1 MTAPVQLAPASIEAL
16 AEALA
21 ERIVELALDPEAVQF
36 IDAIEVAHRL
46 GVSRNWVYE
55 HAEELGAVRV
65 GNGSRPRLRFDVKKV
80 SERFGSMAG
89 SREPQR
95 ENRSA
100 VRRGS
105 DVELLPI
112 KGDTSA
118 GQGS

>member
-1 MTAPVQLAPASIEAL
+1 MTAPVQLAPESIEAIAQRV
-16 AEALA
+16 AELV
-21 ERIVELALDPEAVQF
+21 RDPESVQF
-36 IDAIEVAHRL
+36 IDAVEVAHRF
-46 GVSRNWVYE
+46 GVSRDYVYA

-65 GNGSRPRLRFDVKKV
+65 GQGARPRLRFDVKKV
-80 SERFGSMAG
+80 GERFGSVPR

-100 VRRGS
+100 VRRGG

-118 GQGS
+118 GQVP

>member
-1 MTAPVQLAPASIEAL
+1 MTAPVQLAPESIEAL
-16 AEALA
+16 AHRVA
-21 ERIVELALDPEAVQF
+21 ELVLDSEAVQF
-36 IDAIEVAHRL
+36 IDAIEVAHRF
-46 GVSRNWVYE
+46 GVSRDWVYA

-80 SERFGSMAG
+80 SERFGSLTG

-112 KGDTSA
+112 KGDTPA
-118 GQGS
+118 GQVP